1 MQPEQK
7 IIASWIERTA
17 KDKGWSLGEWAR
29 RAELGA
35 ETTVTRA
42 VKDDY
47 PSVTTVKTLHALAKA
62 AGQPSVL
69 DFLTETDQRSETK
82 VPSEETLAALLAVV
96 LPLAPKGRQSAQS
109 MRVVA
114 SALAHGLELLGDQ
127 SANHDN
133 ASALGVAARGA
144 VARLRDLTRQ

>member
-7 IIASWIERTA
+7 IIARWIERTA
-17 KDKGWSLGEWAR
+17 AAKGWALGDWAK
-29 RAELGA
+29 RAGLGA

-42 VKDDY
+42 VKDEY
-47 PSVTTVKTLHALAKA
+47 PSVTTVKTLHALARA
-62 AGQPSVL
+62 AGERSVL
-69 DFLTETDQRSETK
+69 DFLNNDSAEAKTAP
-82 VPSEETLAALLAVV
+82 PSEETLAALLAVV

-109 MRVVA
+109 LRVVA

-127 SANHDN
+127 SASSDN